1 MKNLTTAILGASDKP
16 ERYSYK
22 AMIML
27 KTHGHDS
34 YLIHPTLKKINNL
47 KVYKNLDEIKG
58 SIDTITLYIKPELQI
73 TVEKMLIASKARR
86 VIFNPG
92 TENQDLEDKLKASG
106 KVVLRACTLVLLT
119 TDQY

>member
-34 YLIHPTLKKINNL
+34 YLIHPTLIKINNQ

-58 SIDTITLYIKPELQI
+58 SIDTITLYIKPELQK